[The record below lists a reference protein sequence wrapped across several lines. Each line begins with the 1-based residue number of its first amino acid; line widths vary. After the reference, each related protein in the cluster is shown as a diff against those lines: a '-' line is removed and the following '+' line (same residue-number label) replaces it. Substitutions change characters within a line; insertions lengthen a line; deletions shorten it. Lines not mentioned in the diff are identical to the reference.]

1 VVIGAKKPAN
11 YMPEIALETLQRCVN
26 GPRLYVVN
34 QLQIF
39 TEINEETIRYIL
51 TRRSKNFANI
61 NALFIYL

>member
-1 VVIGAKKPAN
+1 
-11 YMPEIALETLQRCVN
+11 MPEIALETLQRCVN